1 MSEDIRNTNGDGNK
15 DCEINAAKRLILKI
29 RKAHPRMPMVWL
41 ADSLYATAPFVN
53 LLQLNSKDSFILR
66 AKESDHKTLY
76 SSNSGHFEK
85 TKDARE
91 AADIFELRDLVRSDI
106 SRLKS
111 AIRTAAI
118 SNRFK
123 SSIQVKTLELEPGN
137 RQAKWHG
144 VALDPQIITIE
155 K

>member
-1 MSEDIRNTNGDGNK
+1 MKCFVKNSDLPDLVTGDI
-15 DCEINAAKRLILKI
+15 
-29 RKAHPRMPMVWL
+29 L
-41 ADSLYATAPFVN
+41 A
-53 LLQLNSKDSFILR
+53 
-66 AKESDHKTLY
+66 DHKTLY
-76 SSNSGHFEK
+76 NSYSGHFEK

-91 AADIFELRDLVRSDI
+91 AADIFELRDLIKSDI
-106 SRLKS
+106 SRLKR
-111 AIRTAAI
+111 AIRIAAI

-137 RQAKWHG
+137 RQLKWHG